1 MACSTLKYAF
11 ALKNMKIS
19 YCSTIRL
26 PIEEATLKSYWLLQ
40 VVTQAIS
47 LNHMRHQEA
56 SKNSLPKKYHT
67 LTSVMHCS
75 I

>member
-11 ALKNMKIS
+11 ALKIMKIS

-40 VVTQAIS
+40 VVTQVIS

-56 SKNSLPKKYHT
+56 SKILYQKVSYSNLSNAL
-67 LTSVMHCS
+67 
-75 I
+75 